1 MPAPATPVHGLELE
15 KHRPHLMKFAM
26 AQLRNTTY
34 AEDVVQETL
43 VAAVQGADR
52 FAGQSSVRTW
62 LIGILKH
69 KIMDHFRRQSREA
82 PLPGLDDETSLED
95 LDARFKPDGHFVEN
109 PAHVPGADWG
119 DPEATLSQSRFFEA
133 LEGCLARLPPNTA
146 RVFSMREIMGMETD
160 EICKALGITAT
171 NCWVLLYRARMALRE
186 CLQTSWFAGEGRAES
201 RG

>member
-1 MPAPATPVHGLELE
+1 MADPANPVDGLELE
-15 KHRPHLMKFAM
+15 KHRPHLVKFAL

-82 PLPGLDDETSLED
+82 PLPDLDEESSLED
-95 LDARFKPDGHFVEN
+95 LDARFKPDGHFLEN
-109 PAHVPGADWG
+109 PAHVPGSDWG
-119 DPEATLSQSRFFEA
+119 DPEASLSQSRFFEV
-133 LEGCLARLPPNTA
+133 LEECMARLPANTA
-146 RVFSMREIMGMETD
+146 RVFNMREIMGMETED
-160 EICKALGITAT
+160 ICKEVGITAT

-186 CLQTSWFAGEGRAES
+186 CLQVKWFAGERRAEP
-201 RG
+201 

>member
-1 MPAPATPVHGLELE
+1 MPDPAPPVDGLELD
-15 KHRPHLMKFAM
+15 KHRPHLIKFAM
-26 AQLRNTTY
+26 GQLRNATY

-82 PLPGLDDETSLED
+82 PLPDLDEETTLED
-95 LDARFKPDGHFVEN
+95 LDARFKSDGHFLEN
-109 PAHVPGADWG
+109 PAHVAGADWG
-119 DPEATLSQSRFFEA
+119 DPEATLSQSRFFEV
-133 LEGCLARLPPNTA
+133 LEECMARLPPNTA
-146 RVFSMREIMGMETD
+146 RVFNLREIMGMETD
-160 EICKALGITAT
+160 EICKEVGITAT

-186 CLQTSWFAGEGRAES
+186 CLQAKWFAGERRAEA
-201 RG
+201 

>member
-1 MPAPATPVHGLELE
+1 MPGPVSPVDGLELA
-15 KHRPHLMKFAM
+15 KHRPHLIKFAM
-26 AQLRNTTY
+26 GQLRNTTY

-52 FAGQSSVRTW
+52 FAGQSTVRTW

-82 PLPGLDDETSLED
+82 PLPELDEETSLED
-95 LDARFKPDGHFVEN
+95 LDARFKPDGHFLEN

-119 DPEATLSQSRFFEA
+119 DPEATLAQGRFFEA
-133 LEGCLARLPPNTA
+133 LEECMARLPPNTA
-146 RVFSMREIMGMETD
+146 RVFNLREVMGMETD
-160 EICKALGITAT
+160 EICKEVGITAT

-186 CLQTSWFAGEGRAES
+186 CLQVKWFAGERRAEN
-201 RG
+201 